1 MGGGDMLL
9 QHSKSLSY
17 TKKHAVIRP
26 GFSRLSIAG
35 CATLLGY
42 CSTILIVRSSGP
54 EIYGSYALVV
64 WLASVAT
71 PAIGIG
77 MSTLTRR
84 HITQIQSRE
93 TPRSAAG
100 VFYFVWKRQYRKIL
114 LYCLGYLLLVI
125 PFSWFFDGN
134 AP

>member
-17 TKKHAVIRP
+17 TKKYAVIRP

-71 PAIGIG
+71 PDIQAATKTMVPALAGTPVG
-77 MSTLTRR
+77 NTHRHDGYRRLVAKHRRPAFPLPASARTQADVRQRR
-84 HITQIQSRE
+84 HCRIHT
-93 TPRSAAG
+93 TA
-100 VFYFVWKRQYRKIL
+100 
-114 LYCLGYLLLVI
+114 
-125 PFSWFFDGN
+125 
-134 AP
+134 